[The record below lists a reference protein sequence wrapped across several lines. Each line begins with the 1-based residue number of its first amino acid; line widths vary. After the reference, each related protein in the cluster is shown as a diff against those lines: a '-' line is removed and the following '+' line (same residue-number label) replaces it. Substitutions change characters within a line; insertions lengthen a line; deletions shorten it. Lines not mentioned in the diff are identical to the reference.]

1 MINFINI
8 IDCIF
13 STVCTIILIASIFYF
28 IETLIL
34 ICVVIYSNIVN
45 KSDPLPP
52 KDKRGKRDKD

>member
-1 MINFINI
+1 MKKLIGLIL
-8 IDCIF
+8 
-13 STVCTIILIASIFYF
+13 TIIMTAVIFYF

-52 KDKRGKRDKD
+52 RDKRDKRDKD

>member
-1 MINFINI
+1 MLEFILQ
-8 IDCIF
+8 
-13 STVCTIILIASIFYF
+13 TVCAVILTIIMTAVIFYF

-52 KDKRGKRDKD
+52 RDKRDKRDKD

>member
-1 MINFINI
+1 MVDLICSI
-8 IDCIF
+8 I
-13 STVCTIILIASIFYF
+13 SSIILMATILYL

-52 KDKRGKRDKD
+52 RDKRDKRDKRDNN